1 MPDGS
6 LITSISTHLK
16 VMQDTAWIRAASY
29 GKVNRVSRTLW
40 NQDDSCA
47 PGWAHITIT
56 PTRFLSQNTKQLRH
70 VKGNDFHFSAI
81 LQLLDSV
88 VAGVTYPLKHLTNN
102 YCPFSFFSYIFDRSL
117 SFCISP
123 ITKQQIDNPIQK
135 GGRNPNNILKSTPI
149 LKEKCPKKTSYSV
162 QKMPRHSFWARIV
175 IIRMIKYQRII
186 TLELCSI

>member
-1 MPDGS
+1 MAQHILVRESQYHFNNFRIGLLCWHPLVAILTIFLLWYVSNWLHRQQIIMPDGS
-6 LITSISTHLK
+6 LITSISTPTHSHLK

-29 GKVNRVSRTLW
+29 GKVNRVTRTLW

-123 ITKQQIDNPIQK
+123 ITKQQIDDTI
-135 GGRNPNNILKSTPI
+135 
-149 LKEKCPKKTSYSV
+149 PKRGT
-162 QKMPRHSFWARIV
+162 
-175 IIRMIKYQRII
+175 
-186 TLELCSI
+186 

>member
-1 MPDGS
+1 MWPNTSSFVSRNIISITFECDFCAGILWSRYFCCDMLAIHIFVIMPYGS

-16 VMQDTAWIRAASY
+16 IMQDTAWIRAASY
-29 GKVNRVSRTLW
+29 GKVNRVTRTLW

-70 VKGNDFHFSAI
+70 VKGNDFHFLVI
-81 LQLLDSV
+81 LRPLDSF
-88 VAGVTYPLKHLTNN
+88 VAGVTHPLKHLTNN

-123 ITKQQIDNPIQK
+123 ITKQQIDDTI
-135 GGRNPNNILKSTPI
+135 
-149 LKEKCPKKTSYSV
+149 PKRGT
-162 QKMPRHSFWARIV
+162 
-175 IIRMIKYQRII
+175 
-186 TLELCSI
+186 